1 MLFGVPK
8 PDGSTRPIL
17 NLSDKTIFNYSINN
31 LIDPKLCTVEYAQ
44 TKQVVETVRALGKN
58 AWLWAKDLKD
68 GYYNVSINKKDIHK
82 LGFMFEGKI
91 YIFQRLPMGLSSSP
105 NIFTEFMH
113 FPIWAMKQDRPD
125 LYYKEVDESLINLD
139 NFIKDADVVKEG
151 STAILA
157 ILFYYL
163 DDILGGHP
171 VKEKA
176 WEQFSHSEKIL
187 KLLSLQTKNTKAKP
201 PAQIQQWLGKI
212 YDTIKQWIT
221 LPPEKIQKY
230 IAELKSAL
238 TYKSITQQHLLSH
251 IGRIRHMASI
261 YRPLAAF
268 ARNLE
273 VWAYSV
279 KQLSHHIR
287 ISRPLKNDLNLAI
300 WGIKR
305 AAEYGISFDQFLKP
319 MDIPDITLFTD
330 AALNI
335 GLGGYSDQGHW
346 FKNNW
351 NDIQLYHE
359 NNRDIVWKELVAI
372 FAFIHTLRHSLNK
385 KVVHIYTDNEACKYM
400 LINMRAKLSRPDL
413 QLIINEICKI
423 CIHHEIIPWVEHIPG
438 KQNII
443 PDALSRNKP
452 IPAKLVHN
460 CSILVSA
467 VTSVQLAAD
476 LCRDIIIN
484 KKHLC
489 YE

>member
-1 MLFGVPK
+1 
-8 PDGSTRPIL
+8 
-17 NLSDKTIFNYSINN
+17 
-31 LIDPKLCTVEYAQ
+31 
-44 TKQVVETVRALGKN
+44 
-58 AWLWAKDLKD
+58 
-68 GYYNVSINKKDIHK
+68 
-82 LGFMFEGKI
+82 
-91 YIFQRLPMGLSSSP
+91 
-105 NIFTEFMH
+105 
-113 FPIWAMKQDRPD
+113 
-125 LYYKEVDESLINLD
+125 
-139 NFIKDADVVKEG
+139 
-151 STAILA
+151 
-157 ILFYYL
+157 
-163 DDILGGHP
+163 
-171 VKEKA
+171 
-176 WEQFSHSEKIL
+176 
-187 KLLSLQTKNTKAKP
+187 
-201 PAQIQQWLGKI
+201 
-212 YDTIKQWIT
+212 
-221 LPPEKIQKY
+221 
-230 IAELKSAL
+230 
-238 TYKSITQQHLLSH
+238 
-251 IGRIRHMASI
+251 
-261 YRPLAAF
+261 
-268 ARNLE
+268 
-273 VWAYSV
+273 
-279 KQLSHHIR
+279 
-287 ISRPLKNDLNLAI
+287 
-300 WGIKR
+300 
-305 AAEYGISFDQFLKP
+305 

-452 IPAKLVHN
+452 IPVNLVHN
-460 CSILVSA
+460 CTILVSA
-467 VTSVQLAAD
+467 ATSVQLAAD